1 MLLRTMVEMRLNIFH
16 TIITRI
22 FYIQYL
28 QIPGRR
34 YTTPPSFG
42 AADPELHDLKDD
54 QEDDLGVAGLQER
67 PHSPDGAS
75 ACRW

>member
-1 MLLRTMVEMRLNIFH
+1 MRETQESPLLRTMVEFRLNIFH

-34 YTTPPSFG
+34 YKQLILFNTN
-42 AADPELHDLKDD
+42 
-54 QEDDLGVAGLQER
+54 
-67 PHSPDGAS
+67 
-75 ACRW
+75 